1 MNSYME
7 NNEAD
12 PSSEFDYNL
21 RILREIP
28 FFSGI
33 PIEAL
38 KVLAYLCTR
47 EIFKPD
53 EFLFS
58 QNDNDGCAFYILS
71 GTAKLVRKTDADE
84 LEIRDYKKGDFLG
97 GLVLMGNMRRLF
109 SLKASAET
117 TCIILTREK
126 FSKVMEQFPELTPRI
141 LNSLNEG
148 LRVWEERFLSDV
160 DQCRETC
167 RHKIGVSLV

>member
-1 MNSYME
+1 ME
-7 NNEAD
+7 NSKAD
-12 PSSEFDYNL
+12 SSSEFDENL

-33 PIEAL
+33 SIEAL

-47 EIFKPD
+47 EVFKPG

-71 GTAKLVRKTDADE
+71 GSATLVRETDSGE
-84 LEIRDYKKGDFLG
+84 LEIRDYKEGDFLG
-97 GLVLMGNMRRLF
+97 GLVLVGNMRRLF
-109 SLKASAET
+109 SLRASTET
-117 TCIILTREK
+117 KCIILTREK

-141 LNSLNEG
+141 LNSLAEG
-148 LRVWEERFLSDV
+148 FRVWEERFLSDA